1 MKKLL
6 ITTDTFLPK
15 KDGITRFLE
24 QIVPHLTKHFEV
36 TILAPS
42 FTSAFRED
50 SFYGAKVFRFPV
62 YKRFEI
68 ASYPSVR
75 LHYRKVKAYVRN
87 ADVVWINSAAPLGF
101 MSLFAAKKLK
111 KPVLAYIHALEWE
124 QLTHVAV
131 RSTFLKFFLLRFL
144 SKFERYIYNKCTT
157 LMLPSKNA
165 AIELAELGIKTRK
178 FIIPLGVDANTF
190 VPAEDKRQAKRA
202 IKLNPDS
209 IIIGYCGRLSKE
221 KDVSTLAA
229 AFVRLQEHHPKLQL
243 LIVGDGDRHVIT
255 NKVTANYHITGF
267 VEDVVPYLQAM
278 DVFVLPSL
286 TETSSLATMEA
297 MAVGLPVVSTYVGN
311 IKNYIVDG
319 KNGYLFPRGDVA
331 FLERKLARLIENP
344 ELRRAFG
351 VLARKTMVARF
362 HWERTVRQIVYVLNK
377 Y

>member
-42 FTSAFRED
+42 FTSTFRED

-75 LHYRKVKAYVRN
+75 FHYRKVKAYVRN

-101 MSLFAAKKLK
+101 MSLLAAKKLK

-124 QLTHVAV
+124 QLTHITVG
-131 RSTFLKFFLLRFL
+131 SKFLKFFLFRLL

-157 LMLPSKNA
+157 LMLPSKHT

-178 FIIPLGVDANTF
+178 FIIPLGVDANNF

-202 IKLNPDS
+202 VKLPPDRFV
-209 IIIGYCGRLSKE
+209 IGYCGRLSKE
-221 KDVSTLAA
+221 KDVVTLAA
-229 AFVRLQEHHPKLQL
+229 AFARLQQQYPKLEL
-243 LIVGDGDRHVIT
+243 LIVGDGNRRMIT
-255 NKVTANYHITGF
+255 DKVTTNYHITGF

-297 MAVGLPVVSTYVGN
+297 MAAGLPVVATYVGN

-331 FLERKLARLIENP
+331 FLENKLSRLIENP
-344 ELRRAFG
+344 ELRKAFG
-351 VLARKTMVARF
+351 ILARKTMVTRF
-362 HWERTVRQIVYVLNK
+362 HWEKTVKQIVYVLEK
-377 Y
+377 S